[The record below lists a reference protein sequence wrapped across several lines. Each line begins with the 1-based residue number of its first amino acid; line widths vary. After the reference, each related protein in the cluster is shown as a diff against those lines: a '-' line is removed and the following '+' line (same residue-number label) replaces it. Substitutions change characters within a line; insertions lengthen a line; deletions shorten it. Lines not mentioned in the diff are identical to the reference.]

1 MQSLELTLQFS
12 GELAEDSLDVP
23 SYIAALISGVIMYA
37 RLSELSYCPADMTK
51 MQNRIDGVWCLWPSL
66 IAAQSKL
73 LLRKMADTLF

>member
-1 MQSLELTLQFS
+1 MQEWEHTLQFR

-51 MQNRIDGVWCLWPSL
+51 
-66 IAAQSKL
+66 
-73 LLRKMADTLF
+73 DTKVEDRWYRMSATLSAYCSVKAS